1 MIKKISRIISE
12 EFTQFIFTVI
22 QSYPDGSLGYR
33 LRKRY
38 WSKRLRSCGTNSEFR
53 RGCAI
58 GFPNLIDVGNNFI
71 IGHDALMTAGH
82 SQGIF
87 IGNDVSL
94 SRGTFVHATNHN
106 IDNINIPIMKQG
118 VSSAKIEFN
127 NKIYSIVIEDD
138 VWMGSKCIILSG
150 THLKKGC
157 VISAGSVI
165 SGKYEPYSIIAG
177 NPGRVIKKRI

>member
-1 MIKKISRIISE
+1 
-12 EFTQFIFTVI
+12 
-22 QSYPDGSLGYR
+22 
-33 LRKRY
+33 
-38 WSKRLRSCGTNSEFR
+38 
-53 RGCAI
+53 
-58 GFPNLIDVGNNFI
+58 
-71 IGHDALMTAGH
+71 MTAGH

-138 VWMGSKCIILSG
+138 VWMGSKCILLSG

-157 VISAGSVI
+157 VVSAGSVV
-165 SGKYEPYSIIAG
+165 SGTYEAYSVIGG
-177 NPGRVIKKRI
+177 NPTRIIKKRI

>member
-1 MIKKISRIISE
+1 MKKIFKTIKKEVS
-12 EFTQFIFTVI
+12 QLIFSII
-22 QSYPDGSLGYR
+22 QSYPDTTRGAR
-33 LRKRY
+33 LRKNY

-94 SRGTFVHATNHN
+94 SRGTFVHAANHN